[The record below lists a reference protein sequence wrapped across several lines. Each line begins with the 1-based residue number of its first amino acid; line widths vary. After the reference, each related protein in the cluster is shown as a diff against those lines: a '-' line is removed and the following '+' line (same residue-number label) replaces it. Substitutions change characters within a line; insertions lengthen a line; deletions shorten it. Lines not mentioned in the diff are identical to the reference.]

1 MKMSEFYLQTQK
13 NTPKEAVAVSHKL
26 MLQAGLIKQLASGLY
41 SWLPL
46 GVRVLRKVERIVKEE
61 MEAIGAL
68 EIVMPIVQPIE
79 LWQLSGRDTQYG
91 KELLQFHDRHNNIFC
106 LGPTHEEI
114 VVDLI
119 KNHLNSYKKLPL
131 ILYQVQNKFRDEIR
145 PKNGV
150 IRSREFLMKDAY
162 SFHNNYASLQDTYN
176 KMHSAYSKI
185 LNRLGLDFRA
195 VDADTGSIG
204 GQASHEFQVLAAAGE
219 DLIVYSDQSD
229 YTANIEI
236 ATNKLSVEKRPQSS
250 HNLEKVPTPTQK
262 TCSEVAELLKVD
274 IKTTVKS
281 LVYIGKDSQPVL
293 LLLRGDDSL
302 NEVKAQRL
310 ECLDGTLTLASEDM
324 IAQYFQCVPGFI
336 GPVGFKGTVVADRAV
351 SVMSD
356 FICGANIN
364 GYHFKGVNFGVDCAE
379 PIIADIR
386 LVKEGDISPDGK
398 GTLKICHGI
407 EVGHIFQLGT
417 KYSSAMQAQFL
428 DETGKSQDI
437 VMGCYGIGI
446 SRIVA
451 ACIEQNHDD
460 KGIVFPENMAPFD
473 FILCPF
479 AYNKSELVRQEA
491 DKIYDM
497 LKQHG
502 YSVIL
507 DDRDVSFGNMMNDSE
522 LIGIPTRIVISPRLL
537 EKDQVEI
544 FSRQNNLVTTIS
556 IKDINNVLT
565 K

>member
-26 MLQAGLIKQLASGLY
+26 MLQAGLVKQLASGLY

-46 GVRVLRKVERIVKEE
+46 GVRVLRKVEKIVKEE
-61 MEAIGAL
+61 MDAIGAL
-68 EIVMPIVQPIE
+68 EIAMPIVQPIE

-91 KELLQFHDRHNNIFC
+91 KELLQFHDRHDNIFC

-162 SFHNNYASLQDTYN
+162 SFHSNYESLQKTYD

-185 LNRLGLDFRA
+185 LHRLGLEFRA
-195 VDADTGSIG
+195 VEADTGSIG
-204 GQASHEFQVLAAAGE
+204 GRVSHEFQVLASAGE
-219 DLIVYSDQSD
+219 DLIVYSDQSS
-229 YTANIEI
+229 YAANIEI
-236 ATNKLSVEKRPQSS
+236 ATNKLTVEKRPVSNQ
-250 HNLEKVPTPTQK
+250 HLEKIPTPTQK
-262 TCSEVAELLKVD
+262 TCFEVAQLLKVD

-302 NEVKAQRL
+302 NEVKAQNL
-310 ECLDGTLTLASEDM
+310 ECLGGTLTLATEDM
-324 IAQYFQCVPGFI
+324 ILEHFKCTPGFI
-336 GPVGFKGTVVADRAV
+336 GPVGFQGIVIADRTV

-356 FICGANIN
+356 FICGANIT
-364 GYHFKGVNFGVDCAE
+364 GYHFQGVNFGIDCAE
-379 PIIADIR
+379 PIVADIR
-386 LVKEGDISPDGK
+386 LVKEGDLSPDGK
-398 GTLKICHGI
+398 GYLKICHGI

-417 KYSSAMQAQFL
+417 KYSFAMQAQFL
-428 DETGKSQDI
+428 DETGKSRDI

-460 KGIVFPENMAPFD
+460 KGIIFPENMAPFD

-479 AYNKSELVRQEA
+479 GYNKSESIKQET

-497 LKQHG
+497 LIQNG

-507 DDRDVSFGNMMNDSE
+507 DDRDISFGNMMNDSE
-522 LIGIPTRIVISPRLL
+522 LIGIPTRIVISSRLL
-537 EKDQVEI
+537 EARQVEI
-544 FSRQNNLVTTIS
+544 FSRRNNQVTTID
-556 IKDINNVLT
+556 IKDIGSIL
-565 K
+565 KK

>member
-26 MLQAGLIKQLASGLY
+26 MLQAGLVKQLASGLY

-46 GVRVLRKVERIVKEE
+46 GVRVLRKVEKIVKEE

-68 EIVMPIVQPIE
+68 EIAMPIVQPIE

-91 KELLQFHDRHNNIFC
+91 KELLQFHDRHDNIFC

-162 SFHNNYASLQDTYN
+162 SFHSNYESLQETYD
-176 KMHSAYSKI
+176 KMYSAYSKI
-185 LNRLGLDFRA
+185 LHRLGLEFRA
-195 VDADTGSIG
+195 VEADTGSIG
-204 GQASHEFQVLAAAGE
+204 GKASHEFQILASAGE
-219 DLIVYSDQSD
+219 DLIVYSDQSS
-229 YTANIEI
+229 YAANIEI
-236 ATNKLSVEKRPQSS
+236 ATNKLIVDKRPGSK
-250 HNLEKVPTPTQK
+250 HHLEKITTPTQK
-262 TCSEVAELLKVD
+262 TCLEVAELLKVD
-274 IKTTVKS
+274 IKTTIKS
-281 LVYIGKDSQPVL
+281 LVYIGKESQPVL
-293 LLLRGDDSL
+293 LLLRGDDAL
-302 NEVKAQRL
+302 NEVKAQKL
-310 ECLDGTLTLASEDM
+310 ECLGGTLTLATEEM
-324 IAQYFQCVPGFI
+324 IAKYFKCAPGFI
-336 GPVGFKGTVVADRAV
+336 GPVGFEGIVVADRTVA
-351 SVMSD
+351 VMSD
-356 FICGANIN
+356 FICGANIT
-364 GYHFKGVNFGVDCAE
+364 GYHFKGVNFGVDCVE
-379 PIIADIR
+379 PIVADIR
-386 LVKEGDISPDGK
+386 LVKDGDISPDGK
-398 GTLKICHGI
+398 GHLKICHGI

-417 KYSSAMQAQFL
+417 KYSCAMQAHFL
-428 DETGKSQDI
+428 DETGKSRDI

-460 KGIVFPENMAPFD
+460 KGIIFPESMAPFD
-473 FILCPF
+473 FILCPV
-479 AYNKSELVRQEA
+479 AYNKSGLIKRETDR
-491 DKIYDM
+491 IYDM
-497 LKQHG
+497 LIQNG

-507 DDRDVSFGNMMNDSE
+507 DDRDISFGNMMNDSE

-537 EKDQVEI
+537 EAGKVEI
-544 FSRQNNLVTTIS
+544 FSRRNNQVTNININDIKS
-556 IKDINNVLT
+556 ILK